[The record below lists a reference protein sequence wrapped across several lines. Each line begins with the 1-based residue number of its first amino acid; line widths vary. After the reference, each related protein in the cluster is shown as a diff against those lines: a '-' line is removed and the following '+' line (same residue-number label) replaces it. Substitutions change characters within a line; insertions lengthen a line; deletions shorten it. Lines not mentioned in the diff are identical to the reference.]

1 MTDRGLR
8 ALAAVMANVAAGVV
22 GFGAAAVTGF
32 RLPWSVLVA
41 VLAGTFGWI
50 LGSLLAQP
58 LVAWLR
64 GRRYGPGARPPTG
77 LRELPLTET
86 TAGGKAR
93 SSAALIQGGHRM
105 PDG

>member
-1 MTDRGLR
+1 MADRGLR
-8 ALAAVMANVAAGVV
+8 ALAAVMANAAAGVV
-22 GFGAAAVTGF
+22 GFGGAAVTGF
-32 RLPWSVLVA
+32 RLPWSVQVA

-77 LRELPLTET
+77 CASCHRPRPPQ
-86 TAGGKAR
+86 AGRPAR
-93 SSAALIQGGHRM
+93 R
-105 PDG
+105 PR